1 MSPSN
6 PSAAA
11 SASTTPSA
19 LSLEQQICYAMHT
32 TVRAFDAVYR
42 ELLAEHG
49 LSYPQY
55 IALMTVGEHGP
66 LTVGQLGELM
76 HLDSGTLSPLLKRM
90 ESAGLV
96 GRTRDPEDERRV
108 LVSVTAGARERL
120 GALGDVPHQIAVRSG
135 LSRQQLHDL
144 HRTLQEVTERLD
156 TGA

>member
-11 SASTTPSA
+11 SESTTPSA

-90 ESAGLV
+90 EAAGLV
-96 GRTRDPEDERRV
+96 GRSRDPEDERRV
-108 LVSVTAGARERL
+108 LVSATPTGRDRL
-120 GALGDVPHQIAVRSG
+120 AAL
-135 LSRQQLHDL
+135 
-144 HRTLQEVTERLD
+144 
-156 TGA
+156 

>member
-6 PSAAA
+6 APSPTS
-11 SASTTPSA
+11 SASSA
-19 LSLEQQICYAMHT
+19 DLSLERQICYAMHT
-32 TVRAFDAVYR
+32 TVRAFDGVYR

-66 LTVGQLGELM
+66 VTVGRLGELM

-96 GRTRDPEDERRV
+96 GRARDPEDERRV
-108 LVSVTAGARERL
+108 LVSATAAGRERL
-120 GALGDVPHQIAVRSG
+120 ADLGDLPHQIAVRSG
-135 LSRQQLHDL
+135 LTRQELLDL
-144 HRTLQEVTERLD
+144 HRTLRTITENL
-156 TGA
+156 GARA

>member
-19 LSLEQQICYAMHT
+19 LRLEQQICYAMYT
-32 TVRAFDAVYR
+32 TVRAFDAVYC

-66 LTVGQLGELM
+66 VTVGRLGELM

-90 ESAGLV
+90 EAAGLV
-96 GRTRDPEDERRV
+96 GRSRDPDDERRV
-108 LVSVTAGARERL
+108 LVSVT
-120 GALGDVPHQIAVRSG
+120 Q
-135 LSRQQLHDL
+135 
-144 HRTLQEVTERLD
+144 
-156 TGA
+156 TG

>member
-6 PSAAA
+6 PTSAAA
-11 SASTTPSA
+11 ST

-42 ELLAEHG
+42 ELLSEHG

-55 IALMTVGEHGP
+55 IALMAVAEHGP
-66 LTVGQLGELM
+66 LTVSRLGEHLR
-76 HLDSGTLSPLLKRM
+76 LDSGTLSPLLKRM

-96 GRTRDPEDERRV
+96 ERVRDPEDERRV
-108 LVSVTAGARERL
+108 LVSATDGGRDRL
-120 GALGDVPHQIAVRSG
+120 AALGDLPHQIALRSG
-135 LSRQQLHDL
+135 LSRQELVDL
-144 HRTLQEVTERLD
+144 HRTLRQVTERLD

>member
-6 PSAAA
+6 PAAAA
-11 SASTTPSA
+11 SSP

-32 TVRAFDAVYR
+32 TVRAFDGVYR

-66 LTVGQLGELM
+66 LTVGTLGELM

-90 ESAGLV
+90 EAAGLV
-96 GRTRDPEDERRV
+96 ARTRDPEDERRV
-108 LVSVTAGARERL
+108 LVSVTATGRDRL
-120 GALGDVPHQIAVRSG
+120 TALGDIPLQIARRSG
-135 LSRQQLHDL
+135 LTRTQLVDL
-144 HRTLQEVTERLD
+144 QRTLRDVTAALQD
-156 TGA
+156 ADVSS

>member
-6 PSAAA
+6 PTSP
-11 SASTTPSA
+11 TGA

-66 LTVGQLGELM
+66 LTVSGLGEHLR
-76 HLDSGTLSPLLKRM
+76 LDSGTLSPLLKRM
-90 ESAGLV
+90 EAAGLV
-96 GRTRDPEDERRV
+96 ERVRDPEDERRV
-108 LVSVTAGARERL
+108 LVTATPAGHDRL
-120 GALGDVPHQIAVRSG
+120 AALGDVPHQIAVRSG
-135 LSRQQLHDL
+135 LSRQEMLDL
-144 HRTLQEVTERLD
+144 HRTLRQVTERLD

>member
-6 PSAAA
+6 QTAGAA
-11 SASTTPSA
+11 SPLA
-19 LSLEQQICYAMHT
+19 LEQQICYAMHT

-42 ELLAEHG
+42 ELLSGHG

-66 LTVGQLGELM
+66 LTVGRLGELM

-96 GRTRDPEDERRV
+96 QRARDSADERRV
-108 LVSVTAGARERL
+108 LVSVTTAGQDRL
-120 GALGDVPHQIAVRSG
+120 AALGDVPHQIAARSG
-135 LSRQQLHDL
+135 LSRQALLELHQ
-144 HRTLQEVTERLD
+144 TLRDVTERL
-156 TGA
+156 

>member
-6 PSAAA
+6 PTAAAA
-11 SASTTPSA
+11 SSA

-42 ELLAEHG
+42 ELLSEHG

-66 LTVGQLGELM
+66 LTVGRLGELM

-90 ESAGLV
+90 EAAGLV
-96 GRTRDPEDERRV
+96 GRARDPEDERRV
-108 LVSVTAGARERL
+108 LVSVTAAGRDRL

-135 LSRQQLHDL
+135 LSRQELLDL
-144 HRTLQEVTERLD
+144 HRTLRQVTERLD